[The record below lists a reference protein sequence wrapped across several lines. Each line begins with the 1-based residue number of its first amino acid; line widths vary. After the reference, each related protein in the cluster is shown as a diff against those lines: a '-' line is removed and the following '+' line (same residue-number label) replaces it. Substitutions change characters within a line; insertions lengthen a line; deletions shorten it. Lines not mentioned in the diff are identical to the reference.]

1 MRERNKVQDRKTEE
15 TDKVKTETEVENRRM

>member
-15 TDKVKTETEVENRRM
+15 TDKVKTETEGENRRM